1 LGLYLALP
9 RKSRGS
15 IVGFF
20 LAQTFGLIDTAD
32 HRYLSTDL
40 PIAAII
46 IGGLM
51 FGAGM
56 VLTRGCVS
64 RLTVLGASGNL
75 RALSVIV
82 IFALVAHATLKGV
95 LAPIRTSLGELTI
108 NMPISSLFEVP
119 ALAAAL
125 VLAAIF
131 SVWKL
136 ARIGRPKVLHLAL
149 GFVIGVLPVVA
160 WAATSVLFFDEF
172 DPLPVQSLA
181 FTLPW
186 TDTLF
191 WVIASTAIPA
201 GFGVGMIG
209 GVLLGAFL
217 SATLRGELEF
227 HTFETAN
234 QTVRY
239 GVGAVL
245 MGVGGVLAGG
255 CTIGAG
261 LAGSAMLSI
270 AALLALV
277 SIIAGGMLARV
288 ALDQPANVVPAE

>member
-1 LGLYLALP
+1 MLLEAYDWSLEPRQLMILIGALLGLAFGIAAQI
-9 RKSRGS
+9 SRFCLRRAVAGDTDTRAEAGAVWLTAFTTG

-20 LAQTFGLIDTAD
+20 LAQNFGLIDVAD
-32 HRYLSTDL
+32 HRYLTSDL
-40 PIAAII
+40 PIVAIV

-51 FGAGM
+51 FGGGM

-75 RALSVIV
+75 RALSVIA
-82 IFALVAHATLKGV
+82 IFAIVAHATLKGV
-95 LAPIRTSLGELTI
+95 LAPVRTSLGELTI
-108 NMPISSLFEVP
+108 NMPIGSLFEVP

-125 VLAAIF
+125 ILAAVF
-131 SVWKL
+131 SIWKL
-136 ARIGRPKVLHLAL
+136 ARIGRPKVLHVAL
-149 GFVIGVLPVVA
+149 GLLIGLLPVAA
-160 WAATSVLFFDEF
+160 WATTSVLFFDEF

-217 SATLRGELEF
+217 SAALRGELKF
-227 HTFETAN
+227 
-234 QTVRY
+234 QKR
-239 GVGAVL
+239 
-245 MGVGGVLAGG
+245 
-255 CTIGAG
+255 G
-261 LAGSAMLSI
+261 LNAHHRLPRI
-270 AALLALV
+270 
-277 SIIAGGMLARV
+277 
-288 ALDQPANVVPAE
+288 